1 MTTAILV
8 VGIVAVL
15 LVAWSMRRPD
25 WRLAALLFAL
35 LAIPGNVDNLMP
47 QMRLDPHDIAN
58 STAPAV
64 SFVDLLIVWGL
75 ALSVR
80 EDRFRDWPRDLWLIV
95 GVSALT
101 ATLATAVTIV
111 NVFVDGVEAPAAVR
125 GVLTMW
131 RLPALLALAFALRS
145 EVRGGRPL
153 AIAATAAV
161 IVLIGNGLY
170 TSAGGETTR
179 FTAATFGRNGFSLVL
194 VVGAIMAAGLA
205 IDLRRREHSN
215 PWPWALALC
224 VAAAALFGA
233 IATGTRMSL
242 LVAAPAILAAMAV
255 NRSWWNRPGIIGAGA
270 MAVGVLVVAAAAM
283 LWTTEGA
290 RALSGWTN
298 PGETVDIITDPESEP
313 DYSPVRTRTRWWDQA
328 LTLARSDPLT
338 GIGPYQWNIRRYELE
353 PDAEP
358 IVADPH
364 NTYIQTATE
373 YGLPVLVTY
382 IVTLISAAGTVAYR
396 ALSAASTLRSSAIAT
411 SVAAAALMTP
421 AAEATNSYL
430 FNVRIGP
437 MAWLLMGVAIVLAV
451 MPVVVNGRGKPMRA
465 DRSSVVRSHPA
476 PPV

>member
-1 MTTAILV
+1 
-8 VGIVAVL
+8 
-15 LVAWSMRRPD
+15 MRRPV
-25 WRLAALLFAL
+25 WRLPALLFAL

-47 QMRLDPHDIAN
+47 QMRLDPHEIAN
-58 STAPAV
+58 ATAPAV
-64 SFVDLLIVWGL
+64 SFVDLLIVWAL

-80 EDRFRDWPRDLWLIV
+80 EDRFRDWPRALWLIV
-95 GVSALT
+95 GVAAAT
-101 ATLATAVTIV
+101 AVLATVVTIV
-111 NVFVDGVEAPAAVR
+111 NVVVDGVAASAAVR

-131 RLPALLALAFALRS
+131 RLPALLALAFALRG
-145 EVRGGRPL
+145 EARAGRPL

-194 VVGAIMAAGLA
+194 MAGAIMAAGLA
-205 IDLRRREHSN
+205 MDLRRREHTS
-215 PWPWALALC
+215 PWPWI
-224 VAAAALFGA
+224 VAFIIAASGLFGA

-242 LVAAPAILAAMAV
+242 LVAVPAVVAALIV
-255 NRSWWNRPGIIGAGA
+255 NRSWWNWRGVIGAGGL
-270 MAVGVLVVAAAAM
+270 AVGILIVAAAAM

-328 LTLARSDPLT
+328 LTLALGDPLT

-353 PDAEP
+353 PNAEP

-373 YGLPVLVTY
+373 YGFPVLIAYLT
-382 IVTLISAAGTVAYR
+382 TLLATAGTVAYR
-396 ALSAASTLRSSAIAT
+396 AWSAVSTLRSSTIAT
-411 SVAAAALMTP
+411 GVAAAALMIP

-437 MAWLLMGVAIVLAV
+437 TAWLLMGVAVVLAV
-451 MPVVVNGRGKPMRA
+451 VPALAIGGEKPNVSALDRTPRG
-465 DRSSVVRSHPA
+465 RSHPA
-476 PPV
+476 PWVRP